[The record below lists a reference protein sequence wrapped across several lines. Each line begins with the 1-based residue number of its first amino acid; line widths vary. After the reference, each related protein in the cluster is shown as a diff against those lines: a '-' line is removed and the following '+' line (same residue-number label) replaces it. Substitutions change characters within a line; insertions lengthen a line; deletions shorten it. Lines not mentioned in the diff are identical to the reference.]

1 MKPLNQFFSFTVY
14 ASREDYETRTGKKAE
29 PWNPNRPLKYW
40 ADENPT
46 NTEFDEIRGEEA
58 VYRPVMSIQAN
69 GRYRE
74 GADGQPVTGSIRI
87 PVDEAKTY
95 NFPPYKGIFPVL
107 GEVVF
112 FGEEV
117 NQISDIKVDGTTKI
131 TEAHIRN
138 TQRTVQPPLN
148 LPEGSRVVYA
158 PGIGAIAVVLL
169 KGESLPTL
177 ATGCNCDPVKIA
189 HAIIAEFERRGFPN
203 PASK

>member
-1 MKPLNQFFSFTVY
+1 MKPLNQFFSFTAY

-58 VYRPVMSIQAN
+58 VYRPVMSIQSN

-87 PVDEAKTY
+87 PVEEAKTY
-95 NFPPYKGIFPVL
+95 NFPPYKGIFPIAN
-107 GEVVF
+107 EIF
-112 FGEEV
+112 
-117 NQISDIKVDGTTKI
+117 QDIAI

-138 TQRTVQPPLN
+138 TQRIVQPPLN

-169 KGESLPTL
+169 KGESLPT
-177 ATGCNCDPVKIA
+177 AGGAAMSDAQVAVIA
-189 HAIIAEFERRGFPN
+189 DKLIAEFERRGFLN